1 MDSKKYILM
10 GIGNTLRGD
19 DGIGSIIAKIFKDND
34 WLSLDCGVAPENFT
48 SVIKKNKPHLVV
60 LIDVVEMDLKPGEF
74 RIIDPEKISI
84 MHLTTHSIPLS
95 FLISYLENFTPEV
108 IFIGIQP
115 KLIYYSTSISPEIF
129 KSSEEIIKILKDKKI
144 NLIKKL

>member
-19 DGIGSIIAKIFKDND
+19 DGIGSIIAKNFKDND

>member
-1 MDSKKYILM
+1 MNFKKYFLM

-19 DGIGSIIAKIFKDND
+19 DGIGSIIAKNFKDND

-95 FLISYLENFTPEV
+95 FLISYLKNFTPEV

>member
-1 MDSKKYILM
+1 MNSKKYFLM
-10 GIGNTLRGD
+10 GIGNILRGD
-19 DGIGSIIAKIFKDND
+19 DGIGSIIAKNFKDND
-34 WLSLDCGVAPENFT
+34 WFSLDCGVAPENFT
-48 SVIKKNKPHLVV
+48 SIIKKNAPHLVV

-74 RIIDPEKISI
+74 KIIPPEKINT

-95 FLISYLENFTPEV
+95 FLISYLKNFTREI

-115 KLIYYSTSISPEIF
+115 KIIDYSTSISPEILR
-129 KSSEEIIKILKDKKI
+129 SSQEIIKILKDKKF

>member
-1 MDSKKYILM
+1 MDSKDYILM

-19 DGIGSIIAKIFKDND
+19 DGIGSIIAKNFKDAD
-34 WLSLDCGVAPENFT
+34 WLSIDCGVAPENFT
-48 SVIKKNKPHLVV
+48 SIVKKNKPQLVV

-95 FLISYLENFTPEV
+95 FLTSYLKNFTPEI

-129 KSSEEIIKILKDKKI
+129 KSSEEIIKVLKDKKF

>member
-1 MDSKKYILM
+1 MNSKKYFLM

-19 DGIGSIIAKIFKDND
+19 DGIGSIIARNFKDNN

-48 SVIKKNKPHLVV
+48 SIVKKNKPQLVV
-60 LIDVVEMDLKPGEF
+60 LIDVVEMDLEPGEF
-74 RIIDPEKISI
+74 RIINPEKISI
-84 MHLTTHSIPLS
+84 THLTTHSIPLS
-95 FLISYLENFTPEV
+95 FLISYLKNFTPEI

-115 KLIYYSTSISPEIF
+115 KIIDYSTSISPEILNC
-129 KSSEEIIKILKDKKI
+129 SQEIIKILKDKKF

>member
-1 MDSKKYILM
+1 MNLKSYILM

-19 DGIGSIIAKIFKDND
+19 DGIGSIIARNFKDRH

-48 SVIKKNKPHLVV
+48 SLIKKNRPNLTV
-60 LIDVVEMDLKPGEF
+60 LIDVVEMDLEPGEF
-74 RIIDPEKISI
+74 RIISPNKINT
-84 MHLTTHSIPLS
+84 MHLTTHNIPLS
-95 FLISYLENFTPEV
+95 FLTSYLEKLTREI

-115 KLIYYSTSISPEIF
+115 KIIDYSASISPEILE
-129 KSSEEIIKILKDKKI
+129 SSLKIIKILRDKKF

>member
-1 MDSKKYILM
+1 MNFKKYFLM

-19 DGIGSIIAKIFKDND
+19 DGIGSIIARNFKDNN

-48 SVIKKNKPHLVV
+48 SIVKKNKPQLVV

-74 RIIDPEKISI
+74 RIIPPEKINT

>member
-1 MDSKKYILM
+1 MNSKKYFLM

-19 DGIGSIIAKIFKDND
+19 DGIGSIIARNFKDNN

-48 SVIKKNKPHLVV
+48 SIVKKNKPQLVV
-60 LIDVVEMDLKPGEF
+60 LIDVVEMDLEPGEF
-74 RIIDPEKISI
+74 RIINPEKISI

-95 FLISYLENFTPEV
+95 FLISYLKNFTPEI

-115 KLIYYSTSISPEIF
+115 KIIDYSTSISPEILNC
-129 KSSEEIIKILKDKKI
+129 SQEIIKILKDKKF